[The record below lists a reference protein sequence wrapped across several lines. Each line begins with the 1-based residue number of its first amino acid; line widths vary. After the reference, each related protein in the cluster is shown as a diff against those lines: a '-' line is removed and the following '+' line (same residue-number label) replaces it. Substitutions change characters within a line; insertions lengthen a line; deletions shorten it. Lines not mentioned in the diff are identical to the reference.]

1 MTDSAHD
8 VILKNRL
15 ALLPKAIVCV
25 KTPHAHAVNCLV
37 GGPRPALPWSWAWP
51 RGHGSAAR
59 GLQYS
64 TELTIAMG
72 SSNVANLICFGVGME
87 RISPVSVGE

>member
-37 GGPRPALPWSWAWP
+37 GGT
-51 RGHGSAAR
+51 AAR
-59 GLQYS
+59 TAVVLGLATRARLCS
-64 TELTIAMG
+64 PGPSVLHRAHDCHGFI
-72 SSNVANLICFGVGME
+72 E
-87 RISPVSVGE
+87 RCQPYLLWGRDGENFPRVSW